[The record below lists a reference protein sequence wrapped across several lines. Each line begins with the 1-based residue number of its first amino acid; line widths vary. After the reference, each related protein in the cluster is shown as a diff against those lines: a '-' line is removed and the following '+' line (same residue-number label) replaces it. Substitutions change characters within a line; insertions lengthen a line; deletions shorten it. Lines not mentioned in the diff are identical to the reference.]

1 MKKVSLLIAMIA
13 FVCGNAF
20 AQLSFDFNDGVA
32 GAKIAQTYG
41 EPWSTWD
48 GTVGGS
54 ADGVFGEA
62 GGSMA
67 AHFTYGNDQIVQL
80 GEVSVGVYD
89 LEFDA
94 YVPEGKNG
102 YFNVLHHFVVNGG
115 TGTSWAMQVYMHLTN
130 DGQNSTA
137 APGHGTVHAGSN
149 STCDL
154 PCVYDQWMHFRVH
167 VDADNDVAQ
176 LYFNVV
182 GQEEELYAEWQWSL
196 DSFGE
201 DNADRCLGA
210 MDFFPPQNA
219 ATSEYYIDNLTVTL
233 QSNDEVLL
241 LEPFEEYTV
250 GNKIAAEA
258 VAAGHDWWTT
268 WSNAPGGSEDGV
280 VASFDGTQ
288 CGHLTYGNDQ
298 VLLLGNEENGNYDL
312 EFDILVP
319 EGKNGYFNILHVF
332 AGSNSKWAM
341 QCYLHLTNDGQ
352 NSTSAPGQGTIH
364 AGSNGTATL
373 TNVVYDQW
381 MHFRLNVDTDTDVAT
396 YYYTAPGEEEVLV
409 CTWQWSLDS
418 FGENEVGRTLAA
430 MNFYPPENAATSEY
444 YLDNFS
450 FKKIG
455 GESAP
460 DLEFDPESVEET
472 LLVDDFTSVAINI
485 NNNGNSIGDWAGWL
499 DFGQGGEGTQ
509 SAELYY
515 HDGAENSGI
524 GSSDSYTRELGIRL
538 PASAYAG
545 AAMGMKVVSAQYLV
559 GTQHQSADHN
569 YIFRIYGQ
577 GLRNQPGELLA
588 EKTVTSTAAGE
599 WITATFDEP
608 VYMTGQTMWA
618 TVQLEQA
625 AGEYPMTMDG
635 GDYGEEQDGNWLST
649 NGNSFSHCYS
659 APSATSDGFAGA
671 WLLTVNCQGTLI
683 PATWAAIDKTEGSIL
698 GGTSDVIN
706 LSLNSIG
713 LTEENYSAEL
723 YITTNQEGMEEVVIP
738 IVLNVD
744 ITAVEESEVQL
755 ASVYPNPA
763 TSMVTLEG
771 ENLNTVAIYNVAGQ
785 LLRVVKL
792 DSMINNI
799 DMNVESGVYFFSIY
813 DNNGR
818 NSVQRV
824 VIVK

>member
-20 AQLSFDFNDGVA
+20 AQMSYDFNDGVA

-41 EPWSTWD
+41 MPWTTWTD
-48 GTVGGS
+48 NPGS
-54 ADGVFGEA
+54 SEDGVFGEA

-67 AHFTYGNDQIVQL
+67 AHFTYGNDQILYL
-80 GEVSVGVYD
+80 GDHEVGVYD

-102 YFNVLHHFVVNGG
+102 YFNVLHHFDGNN
-115 TGTSWAMQVYMHLTN
+115 SNNCIWAMQVYMHETN
-130 DGQNSTA
+130 DGQNSTQ

-149 STCDL
+149 GTCDL

-167 VDADNDVAQ
+167 VDADTDVAQ
-176 LYFNVV
+176 LWFNVE
-182 GQEEELYAEWQWSL
+182 GQDEELYAEWQWSL

-201 DNADRCLGA
+201 ETANRVLGA
-210 MDFFPPQNA
+210 MDFFPPTNA
-219 ATSEYYIDNLTVTL
+219 ATSEYYIDNLSVTL

-241 LEPFEEYTV
+241 FEPFEEYTV
-250 GNKIAAEA
+250 GNKLAAEA

-268 WSNAPGGSEDGV
+268 WSNNPGGSEDGV
-280 VASFDGTQ
+280 IAEFDGTQ

-298 VLLLGNEENGNYDL
+298 VLLLGDEENGNYDL
-312 EFDILVP
+312 EFDILIP
-319 EGKNGYFNILHVF
+319 EGKNGYFNILHHF
-332 AGSNSKWAM
+332 AGSNSTWAF

-364 AGSNGTATL
+364 AGSNGTATMTGL
-373 TNVVYDQW
+373 VYDEW

-418 FGENEVGRTLAA
+418 FGDNEVGRTLAA

-460 DLEFDPESVEET
+460 DLEIDPMAVEET

-499 DFGQGGEGTQ
+499 DFGQGAEGTQ
-509 SAELYY
+509 TAELYY
-515 HDGAENSGI
+515 HDGEENSGI
-524 GSSDSYTRELGIRL
+524 GSDGAYTRELGIRL
-538 PASAYAG
+538 PAAAYAG
-545 AAMGMKVVSAQYLV
+545 AAMGMKVVSAQYLI
-559 GTQHQSADHN
+559 GSSYQSADHN

-577 GLRNQPGELLA
+577 GLHNQPGELLA

-608 VYMTGQTMWA
+608 IYMTGQTMWA

-625 AGEYPMTMDG
+625 AGEYPLTMDAG
-635 GDYGEEQDGNWLST
+635 EYGEESDGNWLST
-649 NGNSFSHCYS
+649 SGNSFSHCYS
-659 APSATSDGFAGA
+659 AGNFGGA
-671 WLLTVNCQGTLI
+671 WLLTVNCEGTLV
-683 PATWAAIDKTEGSIL
+683 PATWASIDKTEGAIL

-713 LTEENYSAEL
+713 LTEESYSAEL
-723 YITTNQEGMEEVVIP
+723 FITTNQEGMEEVVIP

-744 ITAVEESEVQL
+744 LDDVEESEMQQQL

-792 DSMINNI
+792 DSVINNI
-799 DMNVESGVYFFSIY
+799 EMNVESGVYFFSIY
-813 DNNGR
+813 DNNGN